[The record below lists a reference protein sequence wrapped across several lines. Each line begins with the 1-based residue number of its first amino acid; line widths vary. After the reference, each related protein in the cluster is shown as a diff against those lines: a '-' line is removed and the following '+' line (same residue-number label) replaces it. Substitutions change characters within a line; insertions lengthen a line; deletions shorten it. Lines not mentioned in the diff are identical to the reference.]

1 METKWGQQAVKVLI
15 ESPRHCNDGWF
26 NDLTLLLDGYIYIST
41 EKQVTS
47 RKPKAS
53 SQKHPNRGKVLQAGV
68 EWLVH
73 QRELQRQA
81 RSDNRQRKVTLQPLH
96 VKHDMNMKVNTDKEW
111 MTPYIIHVFCHK
123 QCALLLKSN
132 WYALSLC
139 GEGTSTVNWR
149 HFQLFKQKQPAGF
162 QQATVSSQLRVNHP
176 PQKEHS
182 VPWKPTSPHS
192 PPLQRLEF
200 YFCKHQILW
209 NLICTLN
216 KLWITQQTLCRV
228 TCCIWVEL
236 VPQDNLRYDAN
247 QSKICSKLIFTLNN
261 VKTVN

>member
-1 METKWGQQAVKVLI
+1 MTV
-15 ESPRHCNDGWF
+15 CNG
-26 NDLTLLLDGYIYIST
+26 LTFLLDFYIYIST
-41 EKQVTS
+41 DKQVTS
-47 RKPKAS
+47 QKPKTS
-53 SQKHPNRGKVLQAGV
+53 SQKHPNRDKVLRAGV

-81 RSDNRQRKVTLQPLH
+81 RSDNRQRKVTLQPLA
-96 VKHDMNMKVNTDKEW
+96 VKHDKYMKVNMDKEW
-111 MTPYIIHVFCHK
+111 PMSYIICVFCYK

-139 GEGTSTVNWR
+139 REGIPTVHWR

-192 PPLQRLEF
+192 PPLQRSEF
-200 YFCKHQILW
+200 YFCTSFSADIRFSVTSFVLW
-209 NLICTLN
+209 
-216 KLWITQQTLCRV
+216 TLCNPGLN
-228 TCCIWVEL
+228 CCIWVEL
-236 VPQDNLRYDAN
+236 KPQDNLRYDAN
-247 QSKICSKLIFTLNN
+247 QSKICSR
-261 VKTVN
+261 